1 MIASIFL
8 TRGSLPAYHMHGTR
22 KKRHGLMLQC
32 GECNFPAK
40 PLPHFAG
47 NRAVNMKK
55 AIILSAGQGSRLGHL
70 TDNKPK
76 CLIEFNG
83 RTLLDRQLDALAA
96 NSIDEVVVV
105 TGFRDDQIEGALAR
119 RGDIGPRVRTV
130 YNPFYKVA
138 DNLGSLFVAREEIAG
153 DVLVWNG
160 DTLVSEELMARV
172 VGNQTQDGI
181 CVTIDRKDGYDED
194 DMKVVVDDAGRLHA
208 IGKRLD
214 LAEVNAESIG
224 LLAFRGAGAQTF
236 RHAIERAIRTSEG
249 TTIWYLRVIH
259 QIAQEAPVWTLDI
272 NGHEWG
278 EVDFPEDVESAQ
290 ALTARWDA
298 IRKPVAA

>member
-1 MIASIFL
+1 MNRAL
-8 TRGSLPAYHMHGTR
+8 TALLGLP
-22 KKRHGLMLQC
+22 
-32 GECNFPAK
+32 PAVLRCSFVK

-47 NRAVNMKK
+47 SSASDMKK

-70 TDNKPK
+70 TDDRPK

-83 RTLLDRQLDALAA
+83 RSLLDRQLDTLAA
-96 NSIDEVVVV
+96 NGVEEAVVV
-105 TGFRDDQIEGALAR
+105 TGFRDDQIEAALQR
-119 RGDIGPRVRTV
+119 RGDLGPRVRTI

-138 DNLGSLFVAREEIAG
+138 DNLGSLFVAKSEIEG

-160 DTLVSEELMARV
+160 DTLVSEDLMARV
-172 VGNQTQDGI
+172 VGNSDQDGI
-181 CVTIDRKDGYDED
+181 CVTIDRKPSYDED

-214 LAEVNAESIG
+214 LKDVNAESIG

-236 RHAIERAIRTSEG
+236 RHAIERAIRSTEG

-259 QIAQEAPVWTLDI
+259 QIAQQAPVWTLDI
-272 NGHEWG
+272 NGEEWG
-278 EVDFPEDVESAQ
+278 EVDFPEDVENAQ
-290 ALTARWDA
+290 ALCARWDEV
-298 IRKPVAA
+298 RKAQAA